1 MAAAPNAPYDLP
13 VSLPAPETAPPVD
26 AAAPYT
32 PTVLS
37 VLAQLETS
45 PFTLA
50 KIQNVDTLLHDGANA
65 NCHNVGPVGG
75 PVGNDPS
82 GSPTATTLA
91 GNLTALFTNPD
102 ATHITVASAT
112 GLAVG
117 QTLYVDTGTNAD
129 AGVISAISG
138 TTITFSA
145 PLAHTHAYGVPV
157 TNDAAYSGAGQTFH
171 NIKVAS
177 VTGFTAGET
186 IWIDN
191 MSNAEQV
198 TIAAV
203 GTAGASG
210 SGLDLTGPITKV
222 HPTGAAVFAT
232 FTTPSVTKICW
243 TDAQGVLNTSGNN
256 ARGSTAPMTLMGL
269 GATFDRTLANAWGQ
283 AEGQESREFMVTGMF
298 GPQTDLDRLP
308 NWGRNLTTTGEDPYL
323 SHEFISAQIH
333 GMQGTRC
340 PTSGAV
346 PATGAPCT
354 PGAVIGAMSEMKHFV
369 VYNGQN
375 QNANTDIQD
384 QSLHELYMTPYEGGF
399 VSARAAATMCSYQ
412 IWRDTS
418 TNPAL
423 VNPISALASGP
434 SPYANPGE
442 NPETWPLDESHF
454 SCEQPLSLNH
464 VLRGTWGSAALVG
477 SDYPA
482 THSTSAITNGMDQE
496 MPTQNGFLAGGNG
509 TADPT
514 GSTCAYYVGNPGG
527 FTAGLWDPNCTS
539 DSAHIGGLPNGFQ
552 GGSTSAGCPAP
563 TAATGAGAAGG
574 CTLNAAVNGGVLP
587 LSVFN
592 QSAARILYQ
601 LERFGM
607 LGCDPIPGPT
617 CTNPGGVGADRT
629 GTANLPDGPT
639 SGAPLLGTKNGDA
652 AIVERYSEEGA
663 TLLKNDGNA
672 LPLTPADLAGGVF
685 VTGSSANHTVADP
698 TNEASTGFIG
708 RNAVNPLQQLK
719 ALSGSPGA
727 FTFFPANDPD
737 GAPIST
743 TQLSTSNSTVTG
755 GLNLSIDG
763 GPQTL
768 DAHPIDHT
776 AVNGNRLAPGHV
788 YTWTGYLYVPTSDT
802 YTFAI
807 QQSDTLPST
816 LNCPQTGQFRTPPAT
831 PTLTMCTPFTAA
843 NAAQT
848 NSPPDAV
855 QFSFNGAQ
863 RNLNAVTANVY
874 GATVPSN
881 PTNAGYTD
889 QGLISRTCAT
899 GSTVAEPGTVN
910 CTPTES
916 SLVGGTYYPISVTVN
931 TNQCVSTPP
940 AANAGTNPGVQA
952 VLASCGPTSFR
963 LAVTRAAGDI
973 ADAAA
978 MSAGKSKAIVFVNTG
993 SGTSNTAVSPPGTPY
1008 DGHTFSA
1015 VTAMSAA
1022 NLNLITAVAAANPNT
1037 VVVINS
1043 DNPVDTSW
1051 SRSAKSILEM
1061 WFAGQEGGTSTARI
1075 LLGEANPSG
1084 HTVLTWP
1091 ANRTDTIWGYNEP
1104 ANGLYPGSA
1113 AGQHLE
1119 RLNGNAGCSGAGN
1132 PGSLACP
1139 AAGGTNESE
1148 GIYTGYRY
1156 FDKLGITPAFPFGF
1170 GLSYTTFG
1178 FSKLKVEK
1186 AKDGGLDVTFTIKN
1200 TGGVAGADAA
1210 QVYVGPPSD
1219 QPDGVQFAVRALA
1232 QFDRVELAPGASKV
1246 VTLHVDRRAL
1256 SYWSDAKQQWV
1267 LDGNG
1272 RTLYVGDAD
1281 DPAHLPL
1288 QTTVKLPA
1296 RGDMTCSNEQINATT
1311 VEGNLRVEKGDWC
1324 DLVDVTV
1331 NGDLHIDKS
1340 SGVRLESVDVGGN
1353 ADVNK
1358 TGAAADPLSA
1368 GTNVI
1373 CNSTIGHDLSVRDSS
1388 AGAPWSTGACGPN
1401 TIGHDLRFDGN
1412 DATANDISGN
1422 TIQHN
1427 LTCDKNAGLTGS
1439 GNTVGGKKEKQCA
1452 GF

>member
-1 MAAAPNAPYDLP
+1 MARNDRTCRGAREPLGRLVLALGAMLFTGLALGLTSAVAAGPNVPYDLP
-13 VSLPAPETAPPVD
+13 VTLPSPETSPPVD
-26 AAAPYT
+26 ASAPYT
-32 PTVLS
+32 PAVLS
-37 VLAQLETS
+37 ILAQIEAS
-45 PFTLA
+45 PTTLA
-50 KIQNVDTLLHDGANA
+50 KIQNADTLLHDGVNT

-75 PVGNDPS
+75 PVGNDAS
-82 GSPTATTLA
+82 GNPTATTLA
-91 GNLTALFTNPD
+91 GNLTALFANPD
-102 ATHITVASAT
+102 PTHITVASAT

-117 QTLYVDTGTNAD
+117 QTLYIDTGANAD
-129 AGVISAISG
+129 SGVISAIAG
-138 TTITFSA
+138 TTITFAA

-177 VTGFTAGET
+177 VAGFSAGET

-198 TIAAV
+198 TIASV
-203 GTAGASG
+203 GTEGASG
-210 SGLDLTGPITKV
+210 TGLDLTGPITKV
-222 HPTGAAVFAT
+222 HPTGAAVFVT

-243 TDAQGVLNTSGNN
+243 TDAQGVLNTSGPN
-256 ARGSTAPMTLMGL
+256 ARGSTGPMTLMGL
-269 GATFDRTLANAWGQ
+269 GATFDRTLGNAWGQ
-283 AEGQESREFMVTGMF
+283 TEGRESRSFMVTGMF

-308 NWGRNLTTTGEDPYL
+308 NWGRNLTTTGEDPFL
-323 SHEFISAQIH
+323 SHELVAAQID
-333 GMQGTRC
+333 GMQG
-340 PTSGAV
+340 V
-346 PATGAPCT
+346 
-354 PGAVIGAMSEMKHFV
+354 GAMSQMKHFV

-384 QSLHELYMTPYEGGF
+384 QSLHELYLTPYEGGF
-399 VSARAAATMCSYQ
+399 VSGRAAATMCSYQ

-423 VNPISALASGP
+423 MDPISALASGP
-434 SPYANPGE
+434 SPYANAGE
-442 NPETWPLDESHF
+442 NPQTWPLNESHF
-454 SCEQPLSLNH
+454 SCEQPLSLNR
-464 VLRGTWGSAALVG
+464 VLRGTWGSAAFVG

-509 TADPT
+509 NADPT
-514 GSTCAYYVGNPGG
+514 GSTCAYYTGNPGG
-527 FTAGLWDPNCTS
+527 HPAGDWDPACTS
-539 DSAHIGGLPNGFQ
+539 DSSHIGGIPNHYQ
-552 GGSTSAGCPAP
+552 GSSGTGCPAP
-563 TAATGAGAAGG
+563 ATATSAGG
-574 CTLNAAVNGGVLP
+574 CTLNQAVQLGVLP

-607 LGCDPIPGPT
+607 LGCDPVPGPT

-629 GTANLPDGPT
+629 GTANLPDGSS
-639 SGAPLLGTKNGDA
+639 SGAPVLGTKNGDA

-672 LPLTPADLAGGVF
+672 LPLTSTDLTGGVF

-708 RNAVNPLQQLK
+708 RDAVNPLQQLK
-719 ALSGSPGA
+719 ALSGNPNA

-737 GAPIST
+737 GAPIAPS
-743 TQLSTSNSTVTG
+743 QLSTTPDASGLG
-755 GLNLSIDG
+755 GLNLSVDG
-763 GPQTL
+763 GPPAKDTH
-768 DAHPIDHT
+768 AIDHE
-776 AVNGNRLAPGHV
+776 AVSGNQLAPGHV
-788 YTWTGYLYVPTSDT
+788 YSWSGYLYVPASDT

-807 QQSDTLPST
+807 QQSDTLPTT
-816 LNCPQTGQFRTPPAT
+816 LNCPQTGQFGTPPST
-831 PTLTMCTPFTAA
+831 PKLTLCAPFTAA

-848 NSPPDAV
+848 SSPADAV
-855 QFSFNGAQ
+855 QFGFNGAQ

-899 GSTVAEPGTVN
+899 GAAPLEPGTSN
-910 CTPTES
+910 CTATES
-916 SLVGGTYYPISVTVN
+916 SLVGGTFYPISFTVN

-952 VLASCGPTSFR
+952 APAPCGPTSVR
-963 LAVTRAAGDI
+963 LAVSRATGDI

-978 MSAGKSKAIVFVNTG
+978 MAAGKSKAIVFVNTG
-993 SGTSNTAVSPPGTPY
+993 TGPSSTAASPPGTPY
-1008 DGHTFSA
+1008 DGHTISA

-1022 NLNLITAVAAANPNT
+1022 NVSLIQAVAAANPNT

-1051 SRSAKSILEM
+1051 SGSAKSILEM

-1075 LLGEANPSG
+1075 LLGQTNPSG
-1084 HTVLTWP
+1084 HTALTWP

-1104 ANGLYPGSA
+1104 ANGLYPGST

-1119 RLNGNAGCSGAGN
+1119 RLNNNAGCAGTGN

-1170 GLSYTTFG
+1170 GLSYTTFA

-1186 AKDGGLDVTFTIKN
+1186 AKDAGLDVTFTIAN
-1200 TGGVAGADAA
+1200 TGSVPGADAA
-1210 QVYVGPPSD
+1210 QVYVGPPAD
-1219 QPDGVQFAVRALA
+1219 QPGGVQFAVRSLA
-1232 QFDRVELAPGASKV
+1232 QFERVELAPGKKQK

-1256 SYWSDAKQQWV
+1256 SYWSDAQQKWI
-1267 LDGNG
+1267 LDADG
-1272 RTLYVGDAD
+1272 RTISVGDAD
-1281 DPAHLPL
+1281 ALSHLPL
-1288 QTTVKLPA
+1288 QATFKAPKK
-1296 RGDMTCSNEQINATT
+1296 GDVTCSNEQINAA
-1311 VEGNLRVEKGDWC
+1311 VVDGNVNVEKGDWC

-1331 NGDLHIDKS
+1331 DGDVHAHNTSGIRIQNVTVAGDVKIDDAKS
-1340 SGVRLESVDVGGN
+1340 
-1353 ADVNK
+1353 
-1358 TGAAADPLSA
+1358 AADPLSA
-1368 GTNVI
+1368 GANVV
-1373 CNSTIGHDLSVRDSS
+1373 CGSTIGGRLEIH
-1388 AGAPWSTGACGPN
+1388 GNHPNAPWRLGTCGPN
-1401 TIGHDLRFDGN
+1401 TIGNH
-1412 DATANDISGN
+1412 
-1422 TIQHN
+1422 HHH
-1427 LTCDKNAGLTGS
+1427 
-1439 GNTVGGKKEKQCA
+1439 
-1452 GF
+1452 